1 MRLKAIVEASSR
13 DGIMKTKPVYS
24 LISLGKKAPTKNSPN
39 EHPKVRTRVK
49 NIALLIHRM
58 NSVNSSSYFLPQ
70 MSNSPLRL
78 TSNFDFQI

>member
-49 NIALLIHRM
+49 NVALFFSENLNR
-58 NSVNSSSYFLPQ
+58 SFLPTFRY
-70 MSNSPLRL
+70 L
-78 TSNFDFQI
+78 